1 MAERPRFMDDL
12 AGVAGGAF
20 SALAGIREE
29 AESMVRARVEEAIR
43 KLDLVRREDLDAVME
58 MAANARAGQ
67 EAAELRLAAL
77 EARLDAHMAS
87 LSGTQEDAG
96 RPRRIGGR
104 PGLHPTRARPRGAR
118 RRHVRGRAGHDAP
131 WQRRSRVAGRHAV
144 TQTCFVAA
152 LTSRLGKVRRGEE
165 SHRNSATL
173 AYAVNLLSGSVSR
186 ISLTAALYR
195 QRKRA
200 AAIHPRLSPSSARR

>member
-29 AESMVRARVEEAIR
+29 AESLVRARVEEAIR

-67 EAAELRLAAL
+67 EAAEVRLAAL

-87 LSGTQEDAG
+87 MSGGTKTEKEPGASKADSASMPPAPHEQ
-96 RPRRIGGR
+96 RHGGGTSEVA
-104 PGLHPTRARPRGAR
+104 PGFMPPGSGA
-118 RRHVRGRAGHDAP
+118 P
-131 WQRRSRVAGRHAV
+131 
-144 TQTCFVAA
+144 
-152 LTSRLGKVRRGEE
+152 
-165 SHRNSATL
+165 
-173 AYAVNLLSGSVSR
+173 GSPDG
-186 ISLTAALYR
+186 T
-195 QRKRA
+195 
-200 AAIHPRLSPSSARR
+200 P